1 MGVRL
6 LPPPRLYRSELGSRD
21 SRRDALLLLELP
33 TEGGGRGGGEKTK
46 ECGRKTIRGSS
57 C

>member
-33 TEGGGRGGGEKTK
+33 TEGGGRGGGGENKGVWEKNN
-46 ECGRKTIRGSS
+46 
-57 C
+57 